1 MRHSFLILIA
11 IISLN
16 SRQVLWVY
24 VKRIQVKRGTKPYRD
39 ASFVCSLVCPTW
51 HTRFDHIPCC
61 KAHVRRVTHFC
72 FGSGKAVAVHK
83 THLTCAMSRCL
94 DTERLDALHTQHIRG
109 RSTHTGRVNPMRFI
123 ESLRYTVVL
132 RHSSCSCFHWYPCC
146 LQAFKQRPSS
156 AVHD

>member
-39 ASFVCSLVCPTW
+39 ASLMCSLVRPTR

-61 KAHVRRVTHFC
+61 KAHVRRVTRLRFA
-72 FGSGKAVAVHK
+72 SWKTEAVHE
-83 THLTCAMSRCL
+83 THLT
-94 DTERLDALHTQHIRG
+94 
-109 RSTHTGRVNPMRFI
+109 
-123 ESLRYTVVL
+123 
-132 RHSSCSCFHWYPCC
+132 
-146 LQAFKQRPSS
+146 
-156 AVHD
+156 